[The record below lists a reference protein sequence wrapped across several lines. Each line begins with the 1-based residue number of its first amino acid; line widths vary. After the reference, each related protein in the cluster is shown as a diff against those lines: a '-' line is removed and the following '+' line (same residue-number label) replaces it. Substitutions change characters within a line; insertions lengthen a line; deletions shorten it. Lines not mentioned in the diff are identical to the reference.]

1 MIVWSVQFFGELR
14 LAFWF
19 WKSKDAAAPR
29 WTLLLLITDLV
40 KVEPAIKGSTYQGIT
55 SKDARTERVLSSKKC
70 VTNSD
75 PRNRSFY
82 IQVPKNLG
90 RAAPLLIALHAQ
102 GFTADSRSA
111 SHLKRYDLWNQVQ
124 SQLSSSAMLCIDYG
138 G

>member
-55 SKDARTERVLSSKKC
+55 SKDARTERVL
-70 VTNSD
+70 
-75 PRNRSFY
+75 
-82 IQVPKNLG
+82 L
-90 RAAPLLIALHAQ
+90 
-102 GFTADSRSA
+102 
-111 SHLKRYDLWNQVQ
+111 
-124 SQLSSSAMLCIDYG
+124 
-138 G
+138 